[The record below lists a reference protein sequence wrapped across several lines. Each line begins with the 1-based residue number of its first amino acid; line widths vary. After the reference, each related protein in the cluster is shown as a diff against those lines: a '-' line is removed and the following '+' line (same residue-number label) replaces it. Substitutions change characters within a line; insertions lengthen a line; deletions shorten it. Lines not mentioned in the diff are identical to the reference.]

1 MNERLKKL
9 ADAAKELS
17 PEERV
22 ELVEGVLES
31 LDATDPRLDA
41 RWAEEANDRL
51 TAYRRG
57 EIADTDFAEVVA
69 KRRNP
74 KDT

>member
-9 ADAAKELS
+9 VDAAKELS

-41 RWAEEANDRL
+41 LWAEESNDRL

-57 EIADTDFAEVVA
+57 EIAYADFDAVVA
-69 KRRNP
+69 KHRRP
-74 KDT
+74 SDR